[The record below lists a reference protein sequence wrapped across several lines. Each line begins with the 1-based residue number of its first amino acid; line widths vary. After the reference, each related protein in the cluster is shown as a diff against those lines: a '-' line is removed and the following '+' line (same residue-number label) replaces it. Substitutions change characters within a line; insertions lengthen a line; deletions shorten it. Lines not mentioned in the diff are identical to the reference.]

1 MCRETKVEQARLRH
15 MLAIWIAHS
24 SSRLWLLYV
33 ERRNGHSS
41 TLVEKMQD
49 MPGVR
54 PPRST
59 ALEG

>member
-1 MCRETKVEQARLRH
+1 MSNKHGYGICLLSGSPTLP
-15 MLAIWIAHS
+15 
-24 SSRLWLLYV
+24 RLWLLYV

-59 ALEG
+59 VLEG